1 MGVPA
6 TGRQDAGEVALG
18 EERDLVGAGFGER
31 GVGVGDVGDADLAA
45 ARERGGGGEGRL
57 REPHRHGEVGADG
70 GAGRVARVRIE
81 AGREVDRDDDRA
93 AAVAGAVG
101 PVDRRGGVGAR
112 RAAQAEAEAR
122 AMVAGAEQ
130 RAKQL
135 AADAE
140 NAGKLAVEA
149 AAAKAGEELA
159 ELSRQVDDKARAQA
173 EAYAAELENKKAALR
188 AKAGGKLDQ
197 AAALVVERI
206 VNS

>member
-1 MGVPA
+1 MEKEIHGGVFPFAFWADAGSHPAGRAGHDYIKGGVPMS
-6 TGRQDAGEVALG
+6 
-18 EERDLVGAGFGER
+18 F
-31 GVGVGDVGDADLAA
+31 
-45 ARERGGGGEGRL
+45 
-57 REPHRHGEVGADG
+57 
-70 GAGRVARVRIE
+70 E
-81 AGREVDRDDDRA
+81 AISSIT
-93 AAVAGAVG
+93 
-101 PVDRRGGVGAR
+101 
-112 RAAQAEAEAR
+112 QAEAEAR

-130 RAKQL
+130 RARQL

-140 NAGKLAVEA
+140 NAGKLAVDA
-149 AAAKAGEELA
+149 AAAKAAEELA